1 MCGVKWLQKKKYF
14 GVRVGDTFKSSKQ
27 CNKVATKANGIS
39 AEIVIA
45 TTSMD
50 RSVTYKFI

>member
-1 MCGVKWLQKKKYF
+1 MKKYF
-14 GVRVGDTFKSSKQ
+14 GVRVADTFKSSKQ
-27 CNKVATKANGIS
+27 CNMVATKANGIS

-50 RSVTYKFI
+50 RSVTYKII